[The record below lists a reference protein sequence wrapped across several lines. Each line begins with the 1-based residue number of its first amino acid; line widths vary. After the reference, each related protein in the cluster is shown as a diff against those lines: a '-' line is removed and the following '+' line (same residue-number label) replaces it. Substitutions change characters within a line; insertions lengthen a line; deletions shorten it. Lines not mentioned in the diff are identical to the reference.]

1 MFNDR
6 RIRTVWDDKEE
17 KWYFSV
23 VDVIEALTDSP
34 DPSTYWRVLKNRL
47 KKEGNET
54 VTICNAFKLPARDG
68 RMRLTDIADQEQLF
82 RLIQSIPS
90 PETEHIKS
98 WIEGLNRPERQEKSL
113 SIMAQDVQDKVV
125 SIRGYY
131 IITDADV
138 AELYG
143 VDTKRVNEAVK
154 NNPDKFPEDYMFVL
168 TTDEL
173 SDLRS
178 KFSTTKI
185 SAKSRVAPKVFT
197 EKGLYMLATILKSKR
212 AQDVTFAIIETFA
225 KVRYLKREIVDLHK
239 ETDIE
244 KQTTKM
250 QKFGEV
256 ISDIV
261 MPDLETSET
270 ESTLELNFFIG
281 KIKHTVK
288 RVKKNK

>member
-1 MFNDR
+1 MGNDGN
-6 RIRTVWDDKEE
+6 TL
-17 KWYFSV
+17 
-23 VDVIEALTDSP
+23 IEQ
-34 DPSTYWRVLKNRL
+34 KNRFL
-47 KKEGNET
+47 Q
-54 VTICNAFKLPARDG
+54 IL
-68 RMRLTDIADQEQLF
+68 
-82 RLIQSIPS
+82 QS
-90 PETEHIKS
+90 E
-98 WIEGLNRPERQEKSL
+98 
-113 SIMAQDVQDKVV
+113 VQNKIVN
-125 SIRGYY
+125 IRGVNV
-131 IITDADV
+131 IADADV
-138 AELYG
+138 ADLYG
-143 VDTKRVNEAVK
+143 VETKRVNEAVR
-154 NNPDKFPEDYMFVL
+154 NNPEKFPEDYMFVL

-178 KFSTTKI
+178 KISTTKI

-225 KVRYLKREIVDLHK
+225 KVRYLKREIVELHK

>member
-1 MFNDR
+1 MYKILFMGNDGN
-6 RIRTVWDDKEE
+6 TL
-17 KWYFSV
+17 
-23 VDVIEALTDSP
+23 IEQT
-34 DPSTYWRVLKNRL
+34 NRFL
-47 KKEGNET
+47 Q
-54 VTICNAFKLPARDG
+54 IL
-68 RMRLTDIADQEQLF
+68 
-82 RLIQSIPS
+82 QS
-90 PETEHIKS
+90 K
-98 WIEGLNRPERQEKSL
+98 
-113 SIMAQDVQDKVV
+113 VQNKIVN
-125 SIRGYY
+125 IRGVNV
-131 IITDADV
+131 IADADV
-138 AELYG
+138 ADLYG
-143 VDTKRVNEAVK
+143 VETKRVNEAVR
-154 NNPDKFPEDYMFVL
+154 NNPEKFPEDYMFVL

-178 KFSTTKI
+178 KISTTKI

-225 KVRYLKREIVDLHK
+225 KVRYLKREIVELHK